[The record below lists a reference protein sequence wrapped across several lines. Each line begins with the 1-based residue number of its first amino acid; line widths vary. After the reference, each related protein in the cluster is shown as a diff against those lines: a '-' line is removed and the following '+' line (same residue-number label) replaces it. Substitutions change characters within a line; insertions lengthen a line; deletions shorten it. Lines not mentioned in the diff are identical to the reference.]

1 MQWLKNFYL
10 PKKASEA
17 NKAIEA
23 REARDAMFNFSKP
36 QPTQEFVPIKEVRDG
51 IVVLKD
57 GSYRAILLVSSINFA
72 LKGAD
77 EQQAIIGQF
86 QNFLNS
92 LDFSVQIFIQS
103 RRLDIRPYIALL
115 EERVKEQTNDLMKIQ
130 IREYIGFIKN
140 FTENTN
146 IMSKSFFVTIPYSP
160 AMLNTMSN
168 PLKQFLGQREQATDA
183 AIQRI
188 ERFEEDR
195 LQMDQRVGVVAQ
207 GLASCGLRT
216 APLGTEE
223 VIELFYKIFNPGE
236 MEKPIQLNKV

>member
-1 MQWLKNFYL
+1 MSFLN
-10 PKKASEA
+10 
-17 NKAIEA
+17 
-23 REARDAMFNFSKP
+23 SKP

-57 GSYRAILLVSSINFA
+57 NSYRAILLVSSVNFA
-72 LKGAD
+72 LKAAD

-103 RRLDIRPYIALL
+103 RRLDIRPYLALL
-115 EERVKEQTNDLMKIQ
+115 EERLKEQTNDLMKIQ
-130 IREYIGFIKN
+130 TREYIGFIKN

-160 AMLNTMSN
+160 AILTAKNN

-183 AIQRI
+183 AVQKI

-195 LQMDQRVGVVAQ
+195 LQIDQRIGVVSQ

-236 MEKPIQLNKV
+236 MEKPIQLSQA